1 MNIKE
6 KLEQKRYN
14 KLIPYSEYEIE
25 CIFDEVSDEYYS
37 DIEELYDYYILRGE
51 VPPRYV
57 YGCYPIDMN
66 IDYCD
71 IIERELDLFE
81 EPDTIEC
88 NLKGVA
94 EFQEAIEKFNS
105 LNPKLGYEVG
115 YYTIVDLER

>member
-1 MNIKE
+1 MKIEE
-6 KLEQKRYN
+6 KVEQKRYI
-14 KLIPYSEYEIE
+14 KLIPYSEYETD
-25 CIFDEVSDEYYS
+25 CIFDEASDEYYS
-37 DIEELYDYYILRGE
+37 YIEELYDTYILQGE

-57 YGCYPIDMN
+57 YGCYPIGMS
-66 IDYCD
+66 IDYYD

-105 LNPKLGYEVG
+105 LNPKLGYEVS
-115 YYTIVDLER
+115 YNTIIDLER